1 MSRPLRVQYEG
12 AFYHI
17 IARGQRRESI
27 FRNDGDRDQFLERL
41 EITISKYNL
50 RLHAYCQMDNH
61 YHLLLETPEGNL
73 SQAMRYFNG
82 SYANYF
88 RAKHRLVGSIFQ
100 GRYKSIIVEKD
111 DYLLQLSA
119 YIHLN
124 PVRAKI
130 VEKPEDYKWSS
141 FQYYFKNADIPDFL
155 YVDEISGKY
164 GDDYAHHV
172 YEIMRMPKNEIDE
185 LLNVKKSVLGSD
197 ALISHVLE
205 CAKERK
211 GARRDVELPEYTRLK
226 YSAKEKIFDIITS
239 KFGITVEDILARKR
253 GNVYRKLAIYGL
265 KMYTRLKLNEI
276 GEIFDLHYHTV
287 AANFRLFMQQQEKDS
302 ELMRMKSIL
311 DEEVG

>member
-27 FRNDGDRDQFLERL
+27 FRNDGDRNQFLERL
-41 EITISKYNL
+41 GITISKYNL
-50 RLHAYCQMDNH
+50 RLHAYCLMDNH

-73 SQAMRYFNG
+73 SPAMRYFNG

-88 RAKHRLVGSIFQ
+88 RIKHRLVGSIFQ

-130 VEKPEDYKWSS
+130 VEKPENYKWSS
-141 FQYYFKNADIPDFL
+141 FQYYSKNGEVPGFL
-155 YVDEISGKY
+155 YAHEILGKY
-164 GDDYAHHV
+164 GDDYPHHV
-172 YEIMRMPKNEIDE
+172 YEIMGMPKKEVDE

-197 ALISHVLE
+197 VLISHVLE
-205 CAKERK
+205 CVKERK
-211 GARRDVELPEYTRLK
+211 GVDRDIELPEYARLK
-226 YSAKEKIFDIITS
+226 YSTKEKIFEIIISNFKVT
-239 KFGITVEDILARKR
+239 TEDILSRKR

-265 KMYTRLKLNEI
+265 KRYTGLKLKEI
-276 GEIFDLHYHTV
+276 GEIFNLHYHTV
-287 AANFRLFMQQQEKDS
+287 AASFRAFVQQQENDS
-302 ELMRMKSIL
+302 ELKRMKSVI
-311 DEEVG
+311 DEELG